1 MVGEPVKTY
10 YKLLSK
16 PTQLTRLAKNVE
28 DEDYDKVVRFINMK
42 LPTCPTLHVSTD
54 VVLEVGDIL
63 SQVIYE
69 DIDLDDYSPI
79 DFIDYLELTIPYLK
93 AQQKQY
99 HKELAELKRRVS
111 LYSYQRKLGQIVTYP
126 TKHEREVAG
135 YTLEVINATLEELDL
150 FYKYNQYNEG
160 YYYYKYK
167 IFKWL
172 ITELEDTLTQLK
184 EDLK

>member
-1 MVGEPVKTY
+1 M
-10 YKLLSK
+10 
-16 PTQLTRLAKNVE
+16 
-28 DEDYDKVVRFINMK
+28 
-42 LPTCPTLHVSTD
+42 
-54 VVLEVGDIL
+54 
-63 SQVIYE
+63 
-69 DIDLDDYSPI
+69 
-79 DFIDYLELTIPYLK
+79 
-93 AQQKQY
+93 
-99 HKELAELKRRVS
+99 
-111 LYSYQRKLGQIVTYP
+111 GQIVTYP

>member
-1 MVGEPVKTY
+1 MKTY

-99 HKELAELKRRVS
+99 HKELTELKRRVS

-172 ITELEDTLTQLK
+172 ITELEDTLKHLK
-184 EDLK
+184 DDLKS